1 MHGTVDFAF
10 LSFKLI
16 WFNLRL
22 LILQAEQ
29 EEFQQL
35 QQAQTATYQ
44 QHSQQLQQQQMQQP
58 STSTAQPVATQ
69 LNK

>member
-1 MHGTVDFAF
+1 MHETVDFAF

-35 QQAQTATYQ
+35 QQAQTAAYQ
-44 QHSQQLQQQQMQQP
+44 QQSQQQQQMQQP

-69 LNK
+69 LNE